1 MTFLRV
7 LPLIAFAALAGCTS
21 AHRPPTQG
29 EPVLKLARAAQT
41 ANPNGSLSSEA
52 NLAGLA
58 RVPVT
63 GESFETTARS
73 AQIERFPCARC
84 HDRPLAQMKRAPA
97 GQKSAHW
104 EIELKHAGPGV
115 MSCESCHHTQGETN
129 SLHTLRGDPVSFD
142 HSYQLCAQC
151 HARQLADW
159 KGGAH
164 GKRLGGWAP
173 PRVVQ
178 NCTGCH
184 DPHAP
189 AFHPRWPSVATGPST
204 GAKSHE

>member
-1 MTFLRV
+1 MTFLRI

-29 EPVLKLARAAQT
+29 EPVLKLARAAQA
-41 ANPNGSLSSEA
+41 ANPNGGLSSEA
-52 NLAGLA
+52 NLAG
-58 RVPVT
+58 
-63 GESFETTARS
+63 
-73 AQIERFPCARC
+73 FPCARC

-189 AFHPRWPSVATGPST
+189 ALHPRWPSVATGPST